1 MSKTQICG
9 YVKTCTF
16 VENPDFGAC
25 QNVFVGNPDLWV
37 CQNVFFVENTNA
49 STLRRARASVRDP
62 RVVFAKG
69 ARTACG
75 SAGNAIKFARE
86 AKMLQNVTMSFDLAT
101 ALEVRSVHRLSRL
114 TPNMLRLTTPYVS
127 FLFLTCIWKD
137 SSARLA
143 PFWNPFGLHFGI
155 HFGCIL
161 ISFWCPGKKPKK

>member
-1 MSKTQICG
+1 MRKSGIGGMSKRVCLSTIRICG
-9 YVKTCTF
+9 NVKTCF
-16 VENPDFGAC
+16 LVEHPDC
-25 QNVFVGNPDLWV
+25 WV
-37 CQNVFFVENTNA
+37 CQNVFLCRKSGFLGMSKRVFLLKIRIVGYVKTCLFVENPNA

-114 TPNMLRLTTPYVS
+114 TPNMLRLTTPYVA
-127 FLFLTCIWKD
+127 LTK
-137 SSARLA
+137 
-143 PFWNPFGLHFGI
+143 
-155 HFGCIL
+155 
-161 ISFWCPGKKPKK
+161 

>member
-1 MSKTQICG
+1 MSERVFLSKIQIFG
-9 YVKTCTF
+9 YVKTCCF
-16 VENPDFGAC
+16 VENP
-25 QNVFVGNPDLWV
+25 
-37 CQNVFFVENTNA
+37 NA

-114 TPNMLRLTTPYVS
+114 TLNMLRLTTPYV
-127 FLFLTCIWKD
+127 
-137 SSARLA
+137 A
-143 PFWNPFGLHFGI
+143 
-155 HFGCIL
+155 
-161 ISFWCPGKKPKK
+161 ISERTAKSPSDQQHEAIGQV

>member
-1 MSKTQICG
+1 MSKRVVLLKIRIFG
-9 YVKTCTF
+9 YVKTCFF
-16 VENPDFGAC
+16 VENP
-25 QNVFVGNPDLWV
+25 
-37 CQNVFFVENTNA
+37 NA

-114 TPNMLRLTTPYVS
+114 TPNMLRLTTPYVVV
-127 FLFLTCIWKD
+127 FGQPCL
-137 SSARLA
+137 RL
-143 PFWNPFGLHFGI
+143 
-155 HFGCIL
+155 
-161 ISFWCPGKKPKK
+161 

>member
-1 MSKTQICG
+1 MFFYRKYGFSGMCL
-9 YVKTCTF
+9 F
-16 VENPDFGAC
+16 AENP
-25 QNVFVGNPDLWV
+25 
-37 CQNVFFVENTNA
+37 NA

-114 TPNMLRLTTPYVS
+114 TPNMLRLTTPYVES
-127 FLFLTCIWKD
+127 MVFSQRQKT
-137 SSARLA
+137 S
-143 PFWNPFGLHFGI
+143 
-155 HFGCIL
+155 
-161 ISFWCPGKKPKK
+161 